1 MGKKKEFIPSKKIG
15 KNKTCILFEWLSL
28 VAVVVFYHSYLQST
42 IDLPSDNEALIFGQH
57 RLYER
62 RITHNPNA
70 KITIVIRSTEAR
82 LGNNMFQY
90 ASSFGIVQDMSRRI
104 PGNFCMDPNF
114 NLPYL
119 QEAVVGPLIPN
130 CTSQDLDQV
139 LEIPDLKYASH
150 HETKLP
156 PCQSDKCTYAL
167 KGYYQSWKYFDTYRH
182 TIQQLF
188 RFKPQI
194 HEEAKAFLA
203 GSIAPIKIGIHVR
216 KGDMSRNDFY
226 LRDPPLTYYQK
237 AMDYFQ
243 DRYGSI
249 QFIVASDDPDWCA
262 AQTIFAKA
270 QILRHHTAPVDMAI
284 LSLCHHV
291 IISRGSFGWWA
302 AYLTGSAAVYF
313 KDAFVMEHPENLG
326 KVKLDDHYPPT
337 WIGLG
342 A

>member
-1 MGKKKEFIPSKKIG
+1 MG
-15 KNKTCILFEWLSL
+15 KNKTCILLEWLSL
-28 VAVVVFYHSYLQST
+28 VTVVVTYHSYLQST

-62 RITHNPNA
+62 TITHNPNA
-70 KITIVIRSTEAR
+70 KLTIVIRSTESR

-90 ASSFGIVQDMSRRI
+90 ASSFGIVQDLSVRN
-104 PGNFCMDPNF
+104 PVNFCMDPAF
-114 NLPYL
+114 YLPYL
-119 QEAVVGPLIPN
+119 DEAVVGPLIPN
-130 CTSQDLDQV
+130 CTSKDVDKM
-139 LEIPDLKYASH
+139 LEIPDLKYASY

-156 PCQSDKCTYAL
+156 PCQREQCNYAL
-167 KGYYQSWKYFDTYRH
+167 KGYYQSWKYFDKHKH
-182 TIQQLF
+182 TIRQLF
-188 RFKPQI
+188 QFKPQI
-194 HEEAKAFLA
+194 QEKAKAYLA
-203 GSIAPIKIGIHVR
+203 ESTAPIKIGIHVR
-216 KGDMSRNDFY
+216 KGDMSRKDFY
-226 LRDPPLTYYQK
+226 LRDPPLSFYQK

-262 AQTIFAKA
+262 AQPIFAKA

-302 AYLTGSAAVYF
+302 AYLTGSTAVYF

-337 WIGLG
+337 WVGIG